1 MLLSFVQTRTNPG
14 VVGVEVVEVVEVE
27 EVEVEEVEEEEKEEE
42 RGRGEERYKK
52 QNARLS

>member
-1 MLLSFVQTRTNPG
+1 
-14 VVGVEVVEVVEVE
+14 VVGVEVVEV
-27 EVEVEEVEEEEKEEE
+27 VEVEEVEEEEKEEE